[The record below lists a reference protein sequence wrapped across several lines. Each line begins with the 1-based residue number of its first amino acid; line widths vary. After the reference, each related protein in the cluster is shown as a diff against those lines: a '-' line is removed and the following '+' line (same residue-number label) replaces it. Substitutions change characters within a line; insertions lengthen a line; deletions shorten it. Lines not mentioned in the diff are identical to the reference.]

1 MADSTE
7 PFLHSPIQ
15 TKIDWAK
22 NFFKREGKR
31 LLKDHQLVNL
41 LEALKAAIHNSRRQ
55 MIESGIVDWCR
66 ECDEKEGGSCCGAG
80 LERHYSGSLL
90 LINLL
95 LGQTLPRRR
104 ETPAGCYFL
113 SGKGCILLAREV
125 LCINYMCKKI
135 TTEIKPD
142 QLSVLRKAEGEE
154 IHLLF
159 QLNERLKKRFRS

>member
-1 MADSTE
+1 MADITE

-15 TKIDWAK
+15 TKIAWA
-22 NFFKREGKR
+22 NTFFKREGKR
-31 LLKDHQLVNL
+31 LLKDHPLVDL
-41 LEALKAAIHNSRRQ
+41 IEALKAAIHNSRQQ
-55 MIESGIVDWCR
+55 MIESGMVDCCR

-80 LERHYSGSLL
+80 LERHYSGRIL

-95 LGQTLPRRR
+95 LGQTLPRSR

-113 SGKGCILLAREV
+113 SGKGCRLLAREV

-142 QLSVLRKAEGEE
+142 QISALKMAEGEE
-154 IHLLF
+154 ILLLF
-159 QLNERLKKRFRS
+159 QLTTLLKKLLT